1 MLMAFGAI
9 IAGLVLLV
17 WSADKFVEG
26 AAATAK
32 HLGMPTLLIG
42 MVIIGFGT
50 SAPELA
56 VSAMAASDGNPGLAL
71 GNGYGSNITNIA
83 LIVGLT
89 AIIAPIAVHSQVIR
103 KELPLLIVLTLI
115 AGAQLL
121 DGQLSRMDGWVLL
134 AVFAVVMG
142 WSIFQ
147 GLKGKADPLAGD
159 ADAEI
164 IAHPMPL
171 KTAVIWLVIGLVLLI
186 VSSRMLVWGAVTIAQ
201 SLGVSDLVIGLT
213 IVAIGTSLPELA
225 SALAAV
231 KKNEHDLILG
241 NILGSG
247 IFNTLAVVGLAA
259 VIEPLAVDPEVLYR
273 DWTLMLALTVGL
285 FLMGYGL
292 TGWRKLVS
300 RVDGGILVLVYV
312 AYTGYLLS
320 TLVGLAAVIEP
331 LAVDPEVLYRDWTLM
346 LALTVGLFLMGY
358 GLTGWRKL
366 VSRVDG
372 GILVLVYVAYTGYL
386 LSTLVAAG
394 TA

>member
-1 MLMAFGAI
+1 MLMAIGAI

-103 KELPLLIVLTLI
+103 KELPLLLVLTLI

-121 DGQLSRMDGWVLL
+121 DGELSRLDGWVLL
-134 AVFAVVMG
+134 GVFAAVMG
-142 WSIFQ
+142 WSIYQ
-147 GLKGKADPLAGD
+147 GYQGKEDPLAGD
-159 ADAEI
+159 TETEM
-164 IAHPMPL
+164 IAHPMAL
-171 KTAVIWLVIGLVLLI
+171 KSAIIWLVVGLVLLI
-186 VSSRMLVWGAVTIAQ
+186 VSSRILVWGAVTIAQ
-201 SLGVSDLVIGLT
+201 SLGISDLIIGLT

-259 VIEPLAVDPEVLYR
+259 VIKPLSVAPEVLYR
-273 DWTLMLALTVGL
+273 DWTLMFGLTLALLV
-285 FLMGYGL
+285 MGFGL
-292 TGWRKLVS
+292 TGWRKLIS
-300 RVDGGILVLVYV
+300 RVDGALLLLVYV
-312 AYTGYLLS
+312 GYTGYLFS
-320 TLVGLAAVIEP
+320 TMAA
-331 LAVDPEVLYRDWTLM
+331 
-346 LALTVGLFLMGY
+346 
-358 GLTGWRKL
+358 
-366 VSRVDG
+366 S
-372 GILVLVYVAYTGYL
+372 
-386 LSTLVAAG
+386 
-394 TA
+394 

>member
-1 MLMAFGAI
+1 MLMAIGAI

-103 KELPLLIVLTLI
+103 KELPLLLVLTLI

-121 DGQLSRMDGWVLL
+121 DGELSRLDGWVLL
-134 AVFAVVMG
+134 GVFAAVMG
-142 WSIFQ
+142 WSIYQ
-147 GLKGKADPLAGD
+147 GYQGKEDPLAGD
-159 ADAEI
+159 TETEM
-164 IAHPMPL
+164 IAHPMAL
-171 KTAVIWLVIGLVLLI
+171 KSAIIWLVVGLVLLI
-186 VSSRMLVWGAVTIAQ
+186 VSSRILVWGAVTIAQ
-201 SLGVSDLVIGLT
+201 SLGISDLIIGLT

-259 VIEPLAVDPEVLYR
+259 VIEPLSVAPELLYR
-273 DWTLMLALTVGL
+273 DWTLMFALTLALLV
-285 FLMGYGL
+285 MGFGL
-292 TGWRKLVS
+292 TGWRKLIS
-300 RVDGGILVLVYV
+300 RVDGALLLLVYV
-312 AYTGYLLS
+312 GYTGYLFS
-320 TLVGLAAVIEP
+320 TMAA
-331 LAVDPEVLYRDWTLM
+331 
-346 LALTVGLFLMGY
+346 
-358 GLTGWRKL
+358 
-366 VSRVDG
+366 S
-372 GILVLVYVAYTGYL
+372 
-386 LSTLVAAG
+386 
-394 TA
+394 

>member
-1 MLMAFGAI
+1 MLMAMGAI
-9 IAGLVLLV
+9 VAGLILLV

-56 VSAMAASDGNPGLAL
+56 VSAMAAADGNPGLAL

-89 AIIAPIAVHSQVIR
+89 AVIAPIAVHSQVIR
-103 KELPLLIVLTLI
+103 KELPLLLVLTLI
-115 AGAQLL
+115 AGAQLI
-121 DGQLSRMDGWVLL
+121 DGQLTRLDGWVLL
-134 AVFAVVMG
+134 AVFAGVMG
-142 WSIFQ
+142 WSIYQGFQ
-147 GLKGKADPLAGD
+147 GKEDPLGGD
-159 ADAEI
+159 TDAEI

-171 KTAVIWLVIGLVLLI
+171 KTAVIWVVVGLILLV
-186 VSSRMLVWGAVTIAQ
+186 VSSRLLVWGAVTIAQ
-201 SLGVSDLVIGLT
+201 ALGVSDLVIGLT

-225 SALAAV
+225 SALAAI

-259 VIEPLAVDPEVLYR
+259 VIEPLQVDPEVLYR
-273 DWTLMLALTVGL
+273 DWTLMLALTLGL
-285 FLMGYGL
+285 LLMGYYGI
-292 TGWRKLVS
+292 TGKRKLITRGEGSV
-300 RVDGGILVLVYV
+300 LMLVYV

-320 TLVGLAAVIEP
+320 TV
-331 LAVDPEVLYRDWTLM
+331 
-346 LALTVGLFLMGY
+346 
-358 GLTGWRKL
+358 
-366 VSRVDG
+366 
-372 GILVLVYVAYTGYL
+372 
-386 LSTLVAAG
+386 VAAAG
-394 TA
+394 V

>member
-1 MLMAFGAI
+1 MLMAIAAI
-9 IAGLVLLV
+9 VAGLVLLV

-56 VSAMAASDGNPGLAL
+56 VSAMAAADGNPGLAL
-71 GNGYGSNITNIA
+71 GNAYGSNITNIA

-103 KELPLLIVLTLI
+103 KELPLLVVLTLI

-121 DGQLSRMDGWVLL
+121 DGDLSRLDGWILL
-134 AVFAVVMG
+134 GVFAAVMG
-142 WSIFQ
+142 WSIYQ
-147 GLKGKADPLAGD
+147 GMKGRGDPLAGET
-159 ADAEI
+159 DAEI

-171 KTAVIWLVIGLVLLI
+171 KTAIIWLVIGLILLI

-213 IVAIGTSLPELA
+213 IVAVGTSLPELA

-259 VIEPLAVDPEVLYR
+259 VIQPLAVDPEVLYR

-285 FLMGYGL
+285 FLMGFGL
-292 TGWRKLVS
+292 TGWRRLVS
-300 RVDGGILVLVYV
+300 RLDGAI
-312 AYTGYLLS
+312 
-320 TLVGLAAVIEP
+320 
-331 LAVDPEVLYRDWTLM
+331 LM
-346 LALTVGLFLMGY
+346 LAYL
-358 GLTGWRKL
+358 
-366 VSRVDG
+366 
-372 GILVLVYVAYTGYL
+372 AYTSYL
-386 LSTLVAAG
+386 FSTVVGAA
-394 TA
+394 AA

>member
-1 MLMAFGAI
+1 MGMAIGAI

-32 HLGMPTLLIG
+32 HLGMPALLIG

-56 VSAMAASDGNPGLAL
+56 VSAMAAADGNPGLAL

-89 AIIAPIAVHSQVIR
+89 AVIAPIAVHSQVLR
-103 KELPLLIVLTLI
+103 KELPLLVVLTLI

-121 DGQLSRMDGWVLL
+121 DGELSRFDGWVLL
-134 AVFAVVMG
+134 GVFAVVMG

-147 GLKGKADPLAGD
+147 GMRGKGDSVVVE
-159 ADAEI
+159 ADAQMAGELM
-164 IAHPMPL
+164 AM
-171 KTAVIWLVIGLVLLI
+171 KTAIMWLVIGLILLV
-186 VSSRMLVWGAVTIAQ
+186 VSSRLLVWGAVTIAQ

-231 KKNEHDLILG
+231 RKNEHDLILG

-259 VIEPLAVDPEVLYR
+259 VIQPLSVAPEVLYR

-285 FLMGYGL
+285 LVMGFGM
-292 TGWRKLVS
+292 TGWRKVIS
-300 RVDGGILVLVYV
+300 RFDGSILLLVYV

-320 TLVGLAAVIEP
+320 TV
-331 LAVDPEVLYRDWTLM
+331 
-346 LALTVGLFLMGY
+346 
-358 GLTGWRKL
+358 
-366 VSRVDG
+366 
-372 GILVLVYVAYTGYL
+372 
-386 LSTLVAAG
+386 VAAS
-394 TA
+394 TS

>member
-1 MLMAFGAI
+1 MLMAVAAI

-17 WSADKFVEG
+17 WSADRFVEG

-32 HLGMPTLLIG
+32 HLGMPSLLIG

-56 VSAMAASDGNPGLAL
+56 VSAMAAADGNPGLAL

-89 AIIAPIAVHSQVIR
+89 ALIAPIAVHSQVIR
-103 KELPLLIVLTLI
+103 KELPLLLVLTAI
-115 AGAQLL
+115 AGTQLL
-121 DGQLSRMDGWVLL
+121 DGELSRLDGWILL
-134 AVFAVVMG
+134 AVFAAVMG

-147 GLKGKADPLAGD
+147 GIRGKDDALVGD
-159 ADAEI
+159 TDAEL

-171 KTAVIWLVIGLVLLI
+171 KTALIWLVVGLVLLI

-241 NILGSG
+241 NIVGSG

-259 VIEPLAVDPEVLYR
+259 TIEPLAVDPEVLYR
-273 DWTLMLALTVGL
+273 DWTLMAALTLGLLLMAVGI
-285 FLMGYGL
+285 
-292 TGWRKLVS
+292 TGKRKVVS
-300 RVDGGILVLVYV
+300 RRDGAILVLVYV
-312 AYTGYLLS
+312 GYTGYLAS
-320 TLVGLAAVIEP
+320 TI
-331 LAVDPEVLYRDWTLM
+331 
-346 LALTVGLFLMGY
+346 
-358 GLTGWRKL
+358 
-366 VSRVDG
+366 VS
-372 GILVLVYVAYTGYL
+372 
-386 LSTLVAAG
+386 
-394 TA
+394 

>member
-1 MLMAFGAI
+1 MLMAIGAV
-9 IAGLVLLV
+9 IAGLILLV

-103 KELPLLIVLTLI
+103 KELPLLVVLTLI
-115 AGAQLL
+115 AGVQLI
-121 DGQLSRMDGWVLL
+121 DGELSRLDGWVLL
-134 AVFAVVMG
+134 GVFAAVMG
-142 WSIFQ
+142 WSIYQ
-147 GLKGKADPLAGD
+147 GIRGKGDPLGGD
-159 ADAEI
+159 AESEI
-164 IAHPMPL
+164 VALPMPL
-171 KTAVIWLVIGLVLLI
+171 KTALIWLVIGLILLI
-186 VSSRMLVWGAVTIAQ
+186 VSSRLLVWGAVAIAQ
-201 SLGVSDLVIGLT
+201 SLGVSDLIIGLT

-225 SALAAV
+225 SAIAAV

-259 VIEPLAVDPEVLYR
+259 AIQPLSVDPEVLYR
-273 DWTLMLALTVGL
+273 DWTLMLGLTLALLV
-285 FLMGYGL
+285 MGFGL

-300 RVDGGILVLVYV
+300 RVDGALLLAVYIG
-312 AYTGYLLS
+312 YTGYLFS
-320 TLVGLAAVIEP
+320 TVVSAA
-331 LAVDPEVLYRDWTLM
+331 
-346 LALTVGLFLMGY
+346 
-358 GLTGWRKL
+358 
-366 VSRVDG
+366 
-372 GILVLVYVAYTGYL
+372 
-386 LSTLVAAG
+386 
-394 TA
+394 

>member
-1 MLMAFGAI
+1 MLMAIGAV
-9 IAGLVLLV
+9 IAGLILLV

-89 AIIAPIAVHSQVIR
+89 AIIAPIAVHPQVIR
-103 KELPLLIVLTLI
+103 KELPLLLVLTLI

-121 DGQLSRMDGWVLL
+121 DGKLSRLDGWVLL
-134 AVFAVVMG
+134 GVFAAVMG
-142 WSIFQ
+142 WSIYQ
-147 GLKGKADPLAGD
+147 GYQGKEDPLAGD
-159 ADAEI
+159 TETEM

-171 KTAVIWLVIGLVLLI
+171 KSAIIWLVVGLVLLI
-186 VSSRMLVWGAVTIAQ
+186 VSSRILVWGAVTIAQ
-201 SLGVSDLVIGLT
+201 SLGISDLIIGLT

-247 IFNTLAVVGLAA
+247 IFNILAVVGLAA
-259 VIEPLAVDPEVLYR
+259 VIEPLSVAPEVLYR
-273 DWTLMLALTVGL
+273 DWTLMFGLTLALLV
-285 FLMGYGL
+285 MGFGL
-292 TGWRKLVS
+292 TGWRKLIS
-300 RVDGGILVLVYV
+300 RVDGALLLLVYV
-312 AYTGYLLS
+312 GYTGYLFS
-320 TLVGLAAVIEP
+320 TMAA
-331 LAVDPEVLYRDWTLM
+331 
-346 LALTVGLFLMGY
+346 
-358 GLTGWRKL
+358 
-366 VSRVDG
+366 S
-372 GILVLVYVAYTGYL
+372 
-386 LSTLVAAG
+386 
-394 TA
+394 

>member
-1 MLMAFGAI
+1 MLMAIGAI

-103 KELPLLIVLTLI
+103 KELPLLLVLTLI

-121 DGQLSRMDGWVLL
+121 DGELSRIDGWVLL
-134 AVFAVVMG
+134 GVFAAVMG
-142 WSIFQ
+142 WSIYQ
-147 GLKGKADPLAGD
+147 GYQGKEDPQAGD
-159 ADAEI
+159 TETEM

-171 KTAVIWLVIGLVLLI
+171 KSAIIWLVVGLVLLI
-186 VSSRMLVWGAVTIAQ
+186 VSSRILVWGAVTIAQ
-201 SLGVSDLVIGLT
+201 SLGISDLIIGLT

-247 IFNTLAVVGLAA
+247 IFNILAVVGLAA
-259 VIEPLAVDPEVLYR
+259 VIEPLSVAPEVLYR
-273 DWTLMLALTVGL
+273 DWTLMFGLTLALLV
-285 FLMGYGL
+285 MGFGL
-292 TGWRKLVS
+292 TGWRKLIS
-300 RVDGGILVLVYV
+300 RVDGALLLLVYV
-312 AYTGYLLS
+312 GYTGYLFS
-320 TLVGLAAVIEP
+320 TMAA
-331 LAVDPEVLYRDWTLM
+331 
-346 LALTVGLFLMGY
+346 
-358 GLTGWRKL
+358 
-366 VSRVDG
+366 S
-372 GILVLVYVAYTGYL
+372 
-386 LSTLVAAG
+386 
-394 TA
+394 

>member
-1 MLMAFGAI
+1 MGMAIGAI
-9 IAGLVLLV
+9 IAGLILLV

-56 VSAMAASDGNPGLAL
+56 VSAMAAADGNPGLAL

-89 AIIAPIAVHSQVIR
+89 AVIAPIAVHSQVLR
-103 KELPLLIVLTLI
+103 KELPLLVVLTLI

-121 DGQLSRMDGWVLL
+121 DGELSRLDGWVLL
-134 AVFAVVMG
+134 GVFAAVMG

-147 GLKGKADPLAGD
+147 GMRGKDDALAGETD
-159 ADAEI
+159 SQLTSELMA
-164 IAHPMPL
+164 M
-171 KTAVIWLVIGLVLLI
+171 KTAIIWLVIGLILLI
-186 VSSRMLVWGAVTIAQ
+186 VSSRLLVWGAVTIAQ
-201 SLGVSDLVIGLT
+201 SLGVSDLIIGLT

-231 KKNEHDLILG
+231 RKNEHDLILG

-247 IFNTLAVVGLAA
+247 LFNTLAVVGLAA
-259 VIEPLAVDPEVLYR
+259 VIEPMSVAAEVLYR
-273 DWTLMLALTVGL
+273 DWTLMLALAVAL
-285 FLMGYGL
+285 LVMGFGL
-292 TGWRKLVS
+292 TGWRKVIS
-300 RVDGGILVLVYV
+300 RFDGSILLLVYV

-320 TLVGLAAVIEP
+320 TV
-331 LAVDPEVLYRDWTLM
+331 
-346 LALTVGLFLMGY
+346 
-358 GLTGWRKL
+358 
-366 VSRVDG
+366 
-372 GILVLVYVAYTGYL
+372 
-386 LSTLVAAG
+386 VAAS
-394 TA
+394 TS

>member
-1 MLMAFGAI
+1 MVMAIGAI
-9 IAGLVLLV
+9 IVGLVLLV

-26 AAATAK
+26 AAAVAK
-32 HLGMPTLLIG
+32 HLGMPALLIG

-56 VSAMAASDGNPGLAL
+56 VSAMAAADGNPGLAL

-89 AIIAPIAVHSQVIR
+89 AVIAPIAVHSQVIR
-103 KELPLLIVLTLI
+103 KELPLLVVLTLI

-121 DGQLSRMDGWVLL
+121 DGELSRLDGWILL
-134 AVFAVVMG
+134 GVFAVVMG

-147 GLKGKADPLAGD
+147 GLRGKGD
-159 ADAEI
+159 ALGGETDAQLTDNLM
-164 IAHPMPL
+164 PMRS
-171 KTAVIWLVIGLVLLI
+171 AIIWLIIGLILLV
-186 VSSRMLVWGAVTIAQ
+186 VSSRLLVWGAVTIAQ

-231 KKNEHDLILG
+231 RKNEHDLILG

-259 VIEPLAVDPEVLYR
+259 VIQPLSVEPEVLYR

-285 FLMGYGL
+285 LVMGFGM
-292 TGWRKLVS
+292 TGWRKMIS
-300 RVDGGILVLVYV
+300 RFDGSILLLVYV

-320 TLVGLAAVIEP
+320 TV
-331 LAVDPEVLYRDWTLM
+331 
-346 LALTVGLFLMGY
+346 
-358 GLTGWRKL
+358 
-366 VSRVDG
+366 
-372 GILVLVYVAYTGYL
+372 
-386 LSTLVAAG
+386 VAAS
-394 TA
+394 AS

>member
-1 MLMAFGAI
+1 MLMAMGAI
-9 IAGLVLLV
+9 VAGLILLV

-56 VSAMAASDGNPGLAL
+56 VSAMAAADGNPGLAL

-89 AIIAPIAVHSQVIR
+89 AVIAPIAVHSQVIR
-103 KELPLLIVLTLI
+103 KELPLLLVLTLI
-115 AGAQLL
+115 AGAQLI
-121 DGQLSRMDGWVLL
+121 DGQLTRLDGWVLL
-134 AVFAVVMG
+134 AVFAGVMG
-142 WSIFQ
+142 WSIYQGFQ
-147 GLKGKADPLAGD
+147 GKEDPLGGD
-159 ADAEI
+159 TDAEM

-171 KTAVIWLVIGLVLLI
+171 KSAVIWVVVGLILLV
-186 VSSRMLVWGAVTIAQ
+186 VSSRLLVWGAVTIAQ
-201 SLGVSDLVIGLT
+201 TLGVSDLVIGLT

-259 VIEPLAVDPEVLYR
+259 VIEPLKVDPEVLYR

-285 FLMGYGL
+285 LMMGFGVM
-292 TGWRKLVS
+292 GQRKLIS
-300 RVDGGILVLVYV
+300 RGNGVVLLLVYF
-312 AYTGYLLS
+312 AYTGYLFS
-320 TLVGLAAVIEP
+320 TV
-331 LAVDPEVLYRDWTLM
+331 
-346 LALTVGLFLMGY
+346 
-358 GLTGWRKL
+358 
-366 VSRVDG
+366 
-372 GILVLVYVAYTGYL
+372 
-386 LSTLVAAG
+386 VAASG
-394 TA
+394 A

>member
-1 MLMAFGAI
+1 MLMAIGAI
-9 IAGLVLLV
+9 ILGLVLLV

-89 AIIAPIAVHSQVIR
+89 ALIAPIAVHSQVIR
-103 KELPLLIVLTLI
+103 KELPLLVVLTLI

-121 DGQLSRMDGWVLL
+121 DGELSRLDGWVLL
-134 AVFAVVMG
+134 GVFAAVMG
-142 WSIFQ
+142 WSIYQ
-147 GLKGKADPLAGD
+147 GYQGKEDPLAEGVD
-159 ADAEI
+159 SELVT
-164 IAHPMPL
+164 HPMPM
-171 KTAVIWLVIGLVLLI
+171 KNAIIWLVVGLILLV
-186 VSSRMLVWGAVTIAQ
+186 VSSRMLVWGAVSIAQ
-201 SLGVSDLVIGLT
+201 AWGISDLVIGLT

-225 SALAAV
+225 SAIAAV

-259 VIEPLAVDPEVLYR
+259 AIQPLSVDPEVLYR
-273 DWTLMLALTVGL
+273 DWTLMLGLTIALLV
-285 FLMGYGL
+285 MGFGI
-292 TGWRKLVS
+292 TGWRKLISRIDGALLVS
-300 RVDGGILVLVYV
+300 AYV

-320 TLVGLAAVIEP
+320 TV
-331 LAVDPEVLYRDWTLM
+331 
-346 LALTVGLFLMGY
+346 
-358 GLTGWRKL
+358 
-366 VSRVDG
+366 
-372 GILVLVYVAYTGYL
+372 
-386 LSTLVAAG
+386 VAA
-394 TA
+394 A

>member
-1 MLMAFGAI
+1 MPTPFRDHRTSCEKGLTSTAHMRYLAHLLGAYTLGYTGFSDSRFLQQLLDRGVSMVMAIGSI
-9 IAGLVLLV
+9 IVGLVLLV

-56 VSAMAASDGNPGLAL
+56 VSAMAAADGNPGLAL

-83 LIVGLT
+83 LIVGIT
-89 AIIAPIAVHSQVIR
+89 AVIAPIAVHSQVIR

-121 DGQLSRMDGWVLL
+121 DGELSRLDGWVLL

-142 WSIFQ
+142 WSIF
-147 GLKGKADPLAGD
+147 KGMRNKDDALAGEAEAQVGSD
-159 ADAEI
+159 ADLMA
-164 IAHPMPL
+164 M
-171 KTAVIWLVIGLVLLI
+171 KTAILWLAIGLVLLV
-186 VSSRMLVWGAVTIAQ
+186 VSSRMLVWGAVAIAQ

-231 KKNEHDLILG
+231 RKNEHDLILG

-247 IFNTLAVVGLAA
+247 LFNVLAVVGLAA
-259 VIEPLAVDPEVLYR
+259 VIQPLQVAPEVLYR

-285 FLMGYGL
+285 LVMGFGL
-292 TGWRKLVS
+292 TGKRKLIS
-300 RVDGGILVLVYV
+300 RFNGSIFLLVYV

-320 TLVGLAAVIEP
+320 TVVTASAV
-331 LAVDPEVLYRDWTLM
+331 
-346 LALTVGLFLMGY
+346 
-358 GLTGWRKL
+358 
-366 VSRVDG
+366 
-372 GILVLVYVAYTGYL
+372 
-386 LSTLVAAG
+386 
-394 TA
+394 

>member
-1 MLMAFGAI
+1 MLMAIGAI

-32 HLGMPTLLIG
+32 QLGMPTLLIG

-56 VSAMAASDGNPGLAL
+56 L
-71 GNGYGSNITNIA
+71 GNGYGSNITSIA

-103 KELPLLIVLTLI
+103 KELPLLLVLTLI
-115 AGAQLL
+115 AGTQLL
-121 DGQLSRMDGWVLL
+121 DGELSRLDGWVLL
-134 AVFAVVMG
+134 GVFAAVMG
-142 WSIFQ
+142 WSIYQ
-147 GLKGKADPLAGD
+147 GYQGKEDSLAGD
-159 ADAEI
+159 TETELVT
-164 IAHPMPL
+164 HPMPL
-171 KTAVIWLVIGLVLLI
+171 KSAITWLVIGLILLI
-186 VSSRMLVWGAVTIAQ
+186 VSSRILVWGAVTIAQ
-201 SLGVSDLVIGLT
+201 SLGISDLIIGLT

-259 VIEPLAVDPEVLYR
+259 VIEPLSVAPEVLYR
-273 DWTLMLALTVGL
+273 DWTLMFGLTLALLVMA
-285 FLMGYGL
+285 FGL

-300 RVDGGILVLVYV
+300 RVDGALLLLVYV
-312 AYTGYLLS
+312 GYTGYLFS
-320 TLVGLAAVIEP
+320 TMAA
-331 LAVDPEVLYRDWTLM
+331 
-346 LALTVGLFLMGY
+346 
-358 GLTGWRKL
+358 
-366 VSRVDG
+366 S
-372 GILVLVYVAYTGYL
+372 
-386 LSTLVAAG
+386 
-394 TA
+394 